1 MKYNNIIKY
10 TSINAGI
17 YILNSILTY
26 FFTYVIVLHILC
38 FITVIVIVDAVNLQ
52 HHYNLLELK
61 YEDLKNKNS
70 IEYDLIS
77 IKNKIDILLTAD
89 NKTNENHIINID
101 IKDSDFNYK
110 LAKKALGCSKSL
122 SFVKRS
128 PKKEEELSQMI
139 VPNIGEVINY
149 IK

>member
-70 IEYDLIS
+70 NEYDLIS

-101 IKDSDFNYK
+101 INNNDFNYK

-122 SFVKRS
+122 SFVK
-128 PKKEEELSQMI
+128 
-139 VPNIGEVINY
+139 
-149 IK
+149 

>member
-1 MKYNNIIKY
+1 MKYYIIKY
-10 TSINAGI
+10 ASINAGI

-26 FFTYVIVLHILC
+26 FFTYVVVLHLLC
-38 FITVIVIVDAVNLQ
+38 FITVIVIVDAFHLQ
-52 HHYNLLELK
+52 YQFNLLELK
-61 YEDLKNKNS
+61 YNDLNNKNL

-77 IKNKIDILLTAD
+77 IKNKIDTLLTTD

-110 LAKKALGCSKSL
+110 SAKKALGCSKSL
-122 SFVKRS
+122 SFVRRS
-128 PKKEEELSQMI
+128 PKKDEEVSPITVQH
-139 VPNIGEVINY
+139 IGEVINY